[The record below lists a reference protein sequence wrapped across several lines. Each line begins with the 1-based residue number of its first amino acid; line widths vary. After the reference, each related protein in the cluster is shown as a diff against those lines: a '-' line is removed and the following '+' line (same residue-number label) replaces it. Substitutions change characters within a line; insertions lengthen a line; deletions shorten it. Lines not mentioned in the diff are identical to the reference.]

1 MLIKNEKVLRCQC
14 YNISNNKLCKKKTTK
29 LYIVEN
35 KFYCINHF
43 RYYRDVYAL
52 KIQSIWKGFKQR
64 KLLEIIYKRLPDDL
78 QYKILFYIKKDIYE
92 NRRMKI
98 LKKIVA
104 KKIFEMPMELIYNY
118 GINTMHN
125 SNNYTV
131 LYYTDRIVNVCYL
144 YNKYVSLLDINHTQL
159 IISLIYRLKDFIKNI
174 DDLLNGY
181 IYTTKDVIDFC
192 KIKIIYKQMKWLIG
206 ERDN

>member
-1 MLIKNEKVLRCQC
+1 MQRSAFKVKFSLSLTCISEIPFIENFLFFEIRANPSWLWSLLRFI
-14 YNISNNKLCKKKTTK
+14 YFHSN
-29 LYIVEN
+29 
-35 KFYCINHF
+35 
-43 RYYRDVYAL
+43 A
-52 KIQSIWKGFKQR
+52 
-64 KLLEIIYKRLPDDL
+64 
-78 QYKILFYIKKDIYE
+78 QYKL
-92 NRRMKI
+92 
-98 LKKIVA
+98 
-104 KKIFEMPMELIYNY
+104 
-118 GINTMHN
+118 H
-125 SNNYTV
+125 
-131 LYYTDRIVNVCYL
+131 VCYL